1 VIDLAVFNFSLF
13 EKDIGPLLR
22 AVARLMTPSGTLL
35 IQTLHPFFAGGPYED
50 GLRTEDFKSFPLP
63 FSGEITWY
71 ARTLG
76 SWIDAFTKSGLRV
89 KTITEPLNPATKT
102 PLSILFSLEI
112 DPTLPKV

>member
-1 VIDLAVFNFSLF
+1 MDPA
-13 EKDIGPLLR
+13 
-22 AVARLMTPSGTLL
+22 GTIL

-89 KTITEPLNPATKT
+89 QAMTEPMNPATKT
-102 PLSILFSLEI
+102 PLSIIFSLKI
-112 DPTLPKV
+112 D